1 MFPLLKKRRYDSVCD
16 PLTWNPLYLTYNI
29 PGFCASGTYPSLSSH
44 ISTETTPMS
53 ETHEP
58 LGLCSPTP
66 LQPNDTSA
74 VNPHRRPV
82 QLRPVISLA
91 SQSTFEYIPLL
102 RWQWEDFV
110 SFFNTEPS
118 NSHDPFENFKAA
130 CQTKTL
136 DIDHGIPVALCFRE
150 QFCEGNDFFT
160 PAPRT
165 AGSGRS
171 NCLVAVGMHK
181 SIQEPGTS
189 KRGWFRVFSDRQ
201 SHAHMVDLGRENP
214 SLVLSSKT
222 SPGEAFIFDKCAV
235 MTFDR
240 NSELKTLDLQA
251 SGWMTRAS
259 DKDIV
264 LGYLKWD
271 NGSET
276 RVEGIFEQ
284 TMSQTWLASSATPID
299 WPNVRKKS
307 HL

>member
-1 MFPLLKKRRYDSVCD
+1 
-16 PLTWNPLYLTYNI
+16 
-29 PGFCASGTYPSLSSH
+29 
-44 ISTETTPMS
+44 
-53 ETHEP
+53 
-58 LGLCSPTP
+58 
-66 LQPNDTSA
+66 
-74 VNPHRRPV
+74 
-82 QLRPVISLA
+82 
-91 SQSTFEYIPLL
+91 
-102 RWQWEDFV
+102 
-110 SFFNTEPS
+110 
-118 NSHDPFENFKAA
+118 
-130 CQTKTL
+130 
-136 DIDHGIPVALCFRE
+136 
-150 QFCEGNDFFT
+150 
-160 PAPRT
+160 
-165 AGSGRS
+165 
-171 NCLVAVGMHK
+171 
-181 SIQEPGTS
+181 
-189 KRGWFRVFSDRQ
+189 
-201 SHAHMVDLGRENP
+201 MVDLGRENP